1 MGAQPRYMIEHNG
14 RRMTFREYSNA
25 TGVPTNLLQWRARNN
40 KPLIQARDAERY
52 KSNLDLREALAK
64 KGYPNGYTY
73 DEIKDLY
80 KNFAGQENEL
90 RMLMDFTGLGRLAAE
105 DLLGRLKYER
115 SKAV

>member
-14 RRMTFREYSNA
+14 RKMTFREYSSI
-25 TGVPTNLLQWRARNN
+25 TGVPANLLHWRARNN
-40 KPLIQARDAERY
+40 KPLVQARDAERY
-52 KSNLDLREALAK
+52 QSNLELREALAK

-73 DEIKDLY
+73 EEIKDLY

-115 SKAV
+115 SKAI